1 MTHYENFLDEA
12 DKEGIT
18 TKEKNLCSAD
28 GRIKGNKIAIRK
40 DIPETQKACVLAE
53 ELGHYYLTVGDIS
66 DQTKVENRKQECA
79 SRLWGY
85 NRMIGLQGIIS
96 GYKASC
102 QNRYELAKHLTVTE
116 EFLQNALDCYRSKYG
131 TFAEKDNYIIFFE
144 PCLSVM
150 EKF

>member
-1 MTHYENFLDEA
+1 
-12 DKEGIT
+12 
-18 TKEKNLCSAD
+18 
-28 GRIKGNKIAIRK
+28 
-40 DIPETQKACVLAE
+40 
-53 ELGHYYLTVGDIS
+53 
-66 DQTKVENRKQECA
+66 
-79 SRLWGY
+79 
-85 NRMIGLQGIIS
+85 MIGLQGIIS

-102 QNRYELAKHLTVTE
+102 QNRYELAKHLTVTK